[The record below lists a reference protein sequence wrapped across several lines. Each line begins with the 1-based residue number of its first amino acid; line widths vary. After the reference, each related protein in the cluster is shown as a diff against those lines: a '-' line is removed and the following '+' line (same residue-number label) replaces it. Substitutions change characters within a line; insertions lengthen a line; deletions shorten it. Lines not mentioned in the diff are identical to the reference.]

1 MEFKNKIYLPP
12 MAKENSIDGKPNE
25 ELIDYYESMAKRGYG
40 LIILEHAYVDING
53 KASPKQM
60 AIDES
65 YDRETLTKIRKAIQK
80 HGAKA
85 MMQISHA
92 GKFARVSEEKYGP
105 VKEDGVN
112 ELSVEDIKTLEEKFV
127 KAALRVKEMG
137 YDGVEIHSAHGYLL
151 NQFYSPLVNKRED
164 EYGGSLEN
172 RLRFLLETLEKVKKE
187 LGDFPIFVRIGACD
201 YMEGGNDMDDFLK
214 ASKILEKYIDY
225 IDISGGMQNFQ
236 VHSDNKLGYYT
247 KEAKAVKENTDL
259 FVLMTGGIKN
269 KDEALKLINEENIDM
284 VGIGRASLRKDF
296 KLFD

>member
-92 GKFARVSEEKYGP
+92 GKFARGSEEKYGP

-151 NQFYSPLVNKRED
+151 NQFYSPFVNKRED

-236 VHSDNKLGYYT
+236 VHSDNELGYYT

>member
-92 GKFARVSEEKYGP
+92 GKFARGSEEKYGP

-236 VHSDNKLGYYT
+236 VHSDNELGYYT

>member
-25 ELIDYYESMAKRGYG
+25 ELIDYYKSMAKRGYG

-151 NQFYSPLVNKRED
+151 NQFYSPLVNKRKD

-236 VHSDNKLGYYT
+236 VYSDNELGYYT

>member
-236 VHSDNKLGYYT
+236 VYSDNELGYYT

>member
-1 MEFKNKIYLPP
+1 MEFKNRIYLPP
-12 MAKENSIDGKPNE
+12 MAKEDSIDGKPNKD
-25 ELIDYYESMAKRGYG
+25 LIDYYENMAKRGYG
-40 LIILEHAYVDING
+40 LIVLEHAYVDIKG

-60 AIDES
+60 AIDEN
-65 YDRETLTKIRKAIQK
+65 YDKETLTQIRKVIQK

-92 GKFARVSEEKYGP
+92 GKFARGSDIKYGP
-105 VKEDGVN
+105 SKEDGVN
-112 ELSVEDIKTLEEKFV
+112 ELSKDEIKKLEDDFV
-127 KAALRVKEMG
+127 KAAIRVKDMG

-164 EYGGSLEN
+164 EYGGNLEN
-172 RLRFLLETLEKVKKE
+172 RLRFLVEILEKVRKA
-187 LGDFPIFVRIGACD
+187 LGDFPIFVRFGACD
-201 YMEGGNDMDDFLK
+201 YMEGGNDMDDLIK

-236 VHSDNKLGYYT
+236 VYSDNELGYFT